1 MIRKNG
7 HMILRMAPAMLLL
20 SKAAAPVVWV
30 LERSGRVIL
39 WVLGQAGESQAK
51 VTEEEV
57 HTLLSEAHEEGLIEP
72 EEREMMAGVMRLAD
86 RSARALMTPRHEVE
100 MLELEATPAET
111 VAAIRR
117 VARPR
122 MPVQSRESGEVVGI
136 ITLADAFNALS
147 RREAVDPK
155 KLLRDVPVVSDM
167 ADALDVMEILQ
178 GSDDHLAL
186 VYDEYGH
193 FEGIITSGDILE
205 AITGTV
211 AGQTADEP
219 ALVEREDGSMLVS
232 GWMPADEFCDRLG
245 LPREMVGGYET
256 VAGLVLNIFGRLPA
270 LGEAVEAEGVRV
282 ERVEFPI
289 WSHSRAARAQ
299 SPYLI
304 RGFNWNDATRE
315 EAQRHLAIVEEFY
328 QTHMITGLPPAF
340 DGGRSA
346 ARWLAL
352 QIGPL
357 PKRRESAEL
366 SADLVEQ
373 VEAWRIHRAR
383 AATAKTEAD
392 RLAQEIMQT
401 IGERRLYLARGR
413 YVQVQTQKG
422 SPFLAAHGFDKSSNE
437 E

>member
-1 MIRKNG
+1 MFTEILIVVALIVLNGVLSMSEMAIVSARPARLRSLEGKSLGAAAALRLAEQPGRFLSTVQIGITAVGVLSGAFSGATLGARLANWLAAQGMAQETANTLGVGGVVLILTYLSLIVGELVPKQIALKNAEG
-7 HMILRMAPAMLLL
+7 IAIRMAPVMVVL
-20 SKAAAPVVWV
+20 SKAAAPMVWV
-30 LERSGRVIL
+30 LEHSGRLLL
-39 WVLGQAGESQAK
+39 WILGQSGESSAR

-100 MLELEATPAET
+100 MLDLEATPAET

-147 RREAVDPK
+147 RREPVDPK

-178 GSDDHLAL
+178 GSDHHLAL

-211 AGQTADEP
+211 AAQTAEEP
-219 ALVEREDGSMLVS
+219 ALVERVDGSLLVS

-270 LGEAVEAEGVRV
+270 LGEAVEAEGVRFEV
-282 ERVEFPI
+282 IDLDDRRIDKVLV
-289 WSHSRAARAQ
+289 SRI
-299 SPYLI
+299 P
-304 RGFNWNDATRE
+304 
-315 EAQRHLAIVEEFY
+315 
-328 QTHMITGLPPAF
+328 
-340 DGGRSA
+340 
-346 ARWLAL
+346 
-352 QIGPL
+352 
-357 PKRRESAEL
+357 
-366 SADLVEQ
+366 
-373 VEAWRIHRAR
+373 
-383 AATAKTEAD
+383 
-392 RLAQEIMQT
+392 
-401 IGERRLYLARGR
+401 
-413 YVQVQTQKG
+413 
-422 SPFLAAHGFDKSSNE
+422 
-437 E
+437 

>member
-1 MIRKNG
+1 MFTEILIVVALIVLNGVLSMSEMAIVSARPARLRSLEGKSLGAGAALRLAEQPGRFLSTVQIGITAVGVLSGAFSGATLGARLSDWLALQGMARETANTFGVGGVVLILTYLSLIVGELVPKQLALKNAEG
-7 HMILRMAPAMLLL
+7 IAIRMAPAMLVL

-270 LGEAVEAEGVRV
+270 LGEAVEAEGVR
-282 ERVEFPI
+282 F
-289 WSHSRAARAQ
+289 
-299 SPYLI
+299 
-304 RGFNWNDATRE
+304 
-315 EAQRHLAIVEEFY
+315 
-328 QTHMITGLPPAF
+328 
-340 DGGRSA
+340 
-346 ARWLAL
+346 
-352 QIGPL
+352 
-357 PKRRESAEL
+357 
-366 SADLVEQ
+366 
-373 VEAWRIHRAR
+373 
-383 AATAKTEAD
+383 
-392 RLAQEIMQT
+392 EIMDFDD
-401 IGERRLYLARGR
+401 RRI
-413 YVQVQTQKG
+413 
-422 SPFLAAHGFDKSSNE
+422 DKVLVTKLP
-437 E
+437 